1 MWKGK
6 WSILEGRVRYDVDMQ
21 EKIVAATMALHNFIR
36 DSNIDDIDFNAAD
49 ETENYEAGL
58 EGNTSPS
65 HDDHGVDRNYDPTAD
80 AYMSTIR
87 DDIARNIWDDR

>member
-1 MWKGK
+1 
-6 WSILEGRVRYDVDMQ
+6 
-21 EKIVAATMALHNFIR
+21 MALHNFIR

-65 HDDHGVDRNYDPTAD
+65 HDDHGVDRNFDPTAD
-80 AYMSTIR
+80 AY
-87 DDIARNIWDDR
+87 

>member
-1 MWKGK
+1 MT
-6 WSILEGRVRYDVDMQ
+6 SICKK
-21 EKIVAATMALHNFIR
+21 KIVAATMVLHNFIR